1 MGGQRTIVIAHQWT
15 LARFLVLGLFLLAH
29 ATAETIDGPRDTNRR
44 LFYLVSDSASA
55 DVGVGG
61 SEIHLLDSEPVIEGQ
76 WLAIEEEVVKRLET
90 DILDKRTL
98 IKLHGTF
105 MVVAWMGTTTI
116 GVLIARSYIVALCGS
131 SDWKRLHC
139 CRSIIISLQVLQTHL
154 DQATALWHT
163 SVVLCKFTLHLL
175 TPNHSE

>member
-1 MGGQRTIVIAHQWT
+1 MGGQRTIVIITHQWT
-15 LARFLVLGLFLLAH
+15 LFLVLGLFLLAH
-29 ATAETIDGPRDTNRR
+29 ATAETIDGPRDTDRR

-55 DVGVGG
+55 DVGVEG

-76 WLAIEEEVVKRLET
+76 WLEVEEEVVKRLET

-154 DQATALWHT
+154 DQETALWHT
-163 SVVLCKFTLHLL
+163 SMVLCKFTLHLL